1 MVSWCARK
9 SGQGETVGAI
19 ATNPGQ
25 SAMVANNQSAR
36 HRTFVLKTKGPRR
49 ITAGKRSAG
58 PGPSR
63 PAFGR
68 RK

>member
-36 HRTFVLKTKGPRR
+36 HRTFVLKNE
-49 ITAGKRSAG
+49 RSAAYYRREAISRAR
-58 PGPSR
+58 PFTPS
-63 PAFGR
+63 FW
-68 RK
+68 